1 MLQISW
7 CKKLQTDLWLF
18 FVLFEWCWLQV
29 LTNSTLLQAHIVDIR
44 TIPEALPYFLTP
56 KTVEENSV
64 LLQHL
69 PHWAACSITQAL
81 EFLTPNY
88 KGHPRVMAYVLRV
101 LESYPPERVTFF
113 MPQLVQSLRYDEG
126 VSLKVKIS
134 RSLFLSMSFFFKS
147 VFVYQSHNFQKPSL
161 FFFSLGSQLY
171 VFLID
176 LQKLWKFTYLQ
187 GLDVVWYILICYLIV
202 VYSHWL

>member
-1 MLQISW
+1 M
-7 CKKLQTDLWLF
+7 QT
-18 FVLFEWCWLQV
+18 
-29 LTNSTLLQAHIVDIR
+29 HIVDLR
-44 TIPEALPYFLTP
+44 TIPEALPYFVTP
-56 KTVEENSV
+56 KNVEEDSV
-64 LLQHL
+64 LLQQL

-81 EFLTPNY
+81 EFLTPAY

-126 VSLKVKIS
+126 VSLKVKIY
-134 RSLFLSMSFFFKS
+134 RSLFLSSFFLFFKS
-147 VFVYQSHNFQKPSL
+147 VFVYQSHIFQKPSL

-176 LQKLWKFTYLQ
+176 LQKL
-187 GLDVVWYILICYLIV
+187 
-202 VYSHWL
+202 